1 MFEKLPTE
9 LLHIIWQFAYNWRLE
24 CDPWADLM
32 LVHDIQESIP
42 ECFLT
47 DRLPF
52 KRIARIVRVQL
63 MGHEFTYET
72 VDSRQQFWQVYPPS
86 PFKKGNAYLPSNCVE
101 QSNLWSAL
109 SGELFK
115 YLTKQ
120 GVQQMKTYR
129 RVLQRRYT
137 QHLNRNIF
145 EWNQSFEDLF
155 GDVRLCQIEHYD
167 LKDCPWAWEF
177 KNILLKQLSNSK
189 FLVY

>member
-9 LLHIIWQFAYNWRLE
+9 LLHIIWEFAYNWRLE
-24 CDPWADLM
+24 CHPWSDLM
-32 LVHDIQESIP
+32 LVQDIQESIP
-42 ECFLT
+42 ECFLP

-52 KRIARIVRVQL
+52 KRIALV
-63 MGHEFTYET
+63 F
-72 VDSRQQFWQVYPPS
+72 DSRQEFWQVYPPN
-86 PFKKGNAYLPSNCVE
+86 PFKKGNAYLPSSCVE
-101 QSNLWSAL
+101 QSYLWSAL

-120 GVQQMKTYR
+120 GVHKMKTYR

-155 GDVRLCQIEHYD
+155 GDVRLCQIENYN
-167 LKDCPWAWEF
+167 LKACPWTWEF